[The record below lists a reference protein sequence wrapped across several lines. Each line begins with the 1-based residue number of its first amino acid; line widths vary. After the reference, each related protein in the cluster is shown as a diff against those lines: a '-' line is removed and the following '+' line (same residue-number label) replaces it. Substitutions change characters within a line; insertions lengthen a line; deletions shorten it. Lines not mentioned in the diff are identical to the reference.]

1 MPKPRKIKITSD
13 DDARRGDAPSSA
25 KEKTAPESA
34 AETQQRAEQ
43 FNLEQRVSEAER
55 RAEEANKKYQQALA
69 DLESSRRRAPSAP
82 AEKTTEQAAAEA
94 QQRTEFLKLEQR
106 VAESERRAEE
116 INEKYLRALADL
128 ENFRRRA
135 RQERAEAVRAGESAI
150 LLEVLPVLDNFSRAM
165 EAAEGAT
172 DVEALVKG
180 IKMIHDQLADALA
193 RKGVRPIR
201 AEGEPF
207 DPAYHDAVGK
217 IETADRP
224 EGTVAVEIQKGY
236 MLGGRVLR
244 PSRVMVAARPA
255 EGADTE
261 QDAPPKES

>member
-1 MPKPRKIKITSD
+1 MPKPHKVKITSEE
-13 DDARRGDAPSSA
+13 DAR
-25 KEKTAPESA
+25 KTETAAHTASA
-34 AETQQRAEQ
+34 AGSDPEPVAQGEARSVAAAQQRAETA
-43 FNLEQRVSEAER
+43 NLEQRLAEAER
-55 RAEEANKKYQQALA
+55 Q
-69 DLESSRRRAPSAP
+69 
-82 AEKTTEQAAAEA
+82 
-94 QQRTEFLKLEQR
+94 
-106 VAESERRAEE
+106 AEE

-135 RQERAEAVRAGESAI
+135 RQERAEAVRTGESAI
-150 LLEVLPVLDNFSRAM
+150 LLEVLPVLDNFKRAM

-172 DVEALVKG
+172 DVDALVKG
-180 IKMIHDQLADALA
+180 IKMIHDQLVEALA
-193 RKGVRPIR
+193 RKGVRPIH

-236 MLGGRVLR
+236 MLGDRVLR

-255 EGADTE
+255 RGTE
-261 QDAPPKES
+261 IGRDAPPEES